1 VQDFP
6 SISIMA
12 NMAKR
17 IDVSEKAQHRK
28 IDVDA
33 YDEDRY
39 VDDEVVDTSADAAVN
54 GRATEVKGLL
64 AKGNTKDAVLKALEN
79 PPFNSQSQ
87 DIKVTFTTLFSSS
100 FFGVLASRN
109 SFGLLFP
116 PSLGQEHP
124 NRD

>member
-87 DIKVTFTTLFSSS
+87 DIKVTFTTLFSS
-100 FFGVLASRN
+100 FFLWS
-109 SFGLLFP
+109 SGLSQLFWSSFP
-116 PSLGQEHP
+116 PVVRTRTP
-124 NRD
+124 RP